1 MLLASVLDA
10 TGQTTSKL
18 ASPSKAD
25 VRVNTQNYISI
36 DDAVINEYSTVQ
48 HRSTPKSRP
57 MVDPFNCESGL
68 VYIITNTTSPNGNV
82 SGLHS
87 YNLGTKTQTL
97 IKYPLINSTTTSQF
111 VNAVGYNVID
121 NYIYGILQGTDKVV
135 KIDATGAMEYLTI
148 TGDFDNMDYSSGDV
162 DKNGVLYIYG
172 QGKFVSINLNPSASD
187 YLVAKTLLRNSKTF
201 HDMAFSPIDD
211 NLYIVTSDS
220 RRTLLRFNITTNTLT
235 ELGNVTGLGSES
247 TDSFGT
253 AFMDSMGNMY
263 ISNNFSGNIYK
274 IASPHSGS
282 LVAVPFNSLTG
293 SPGDGARCPYKSIS
307 PNAVND
313 QACLIKNETISI
325 DLIQNDGSGTY
336 PIDLASVQL
345 IDPITNVAAT
355 TVTIAGQGSFSVDN
369 KGIMTFTPQA
379 TFTDASINYTI
390 SDTVGLLSNQA
401 SITVTLNTTT
411 VPTGDNIQSFCTTED
426 LTITDL
432 KASGSSIKWY
442 ASATSTTALPSSTVL
457 EEKTYYAAEITTAG
471 CESLERLPVTV
482 QISGGVSLVGSEVLS
497 CINNKSAYIIEAT
510 FSGIAP
516 LTASGDGAPGVFTD
530 NGNKTFSWVSSP
542 IPSSL
547 ISYNVEIRNVEGCN
561 SAVLSGDAPFD
572 CLALPFNCDDGL
584 AFILTNTG
592 NDQDNYVTGLYTLN
606 LATNV
611 QNLVKYPLVEDA
623 SSPHR
628 FINAIGYNILD
639 NYLYGLLQR
648 TNKIA
653 KIDNAGDVEYLDIT
667 GSFTPGYYSS
677 GDIDH
682 NGVLYLYNGSKFVS
696 INLNPANPN
705 YLVAINLVN
714 YSASVNDLAY
724 NVLDNNIYMVTSTST
739 PNLLRYNV
747 AANSVTDL
755 GIITG
760 LEAET
765 TSSFGTAFM
774 DSMGNLFIANNASG
788 NTYKIASP
796 ETGGVAAAF
805 YSSAMVGLQPGD
817 GARCQNQITLPVAN
831 DDTACGTADTNTI
844 INVLANDGEGS
855 YALDISSVQLIDPVT
870 LAPATSVEIAD
881 QGTFTVDANGV
892 VTFSPVATFTEASVQ
907 YFMKDILA
915 NESQPA
921 IVSVYLNTTEAPTGE
936 SNQNFCASSEPTVAN
951 LSATGKNILWYGS
964 ADGTVPLNPTT
975 PLVNDAIYY
984 GTQTNDEGCESIERL
999 QVTVSFKENIT
1010 LVNPETA
1017 ICDADGK
1024 TYTVEATFSGT
1035 APFTITGM
1043 NTPGTW
1049 IDNRN
1054 GTHTWLSD
1062 AIAASVNYMIEVK
1075 DANGCN
1081 TISLSAAA
1089 PNCCDFEVV
1098 CPTFA
1103 DLTIVCYAELPMATT
1118 YTVQD
1123 FETLGNKDG
1132 RIGNSS
1138 CGIIKITASNSADN
1152 GECSQTVT
1160 RTYTI
1165 TEYADDETTVI
1176 NSMECVQIINV
1187 QDITAPVFGELPK
1200 EITVECGSTY
1210 AFAQATATDTCDSE
1224 VTLTYEDVTTAGACD
1239 NNYSITRTWTATDA
1253 CGNASTASQT
1263 INIQDTTAPALVNE
1277 YEAEITITCDN
1288 IPMVPELVFEDACSN
1303 DIEVTFNETSTAT
1316 NNNKSY
1322 VITRTWTVSDL
1333 CDNESIHTQV
1343 INVNIANPIAAL
1355 NTELCN
1361 DDDFDF
1367 DLFSLLSGTVDP
1379 EVGTWSVVSGNATL
1393 DGSTFNPYQLN
1404 LGTYTF
1410 KYALADEYCP
1420 SETLVNIVLNDDC
1433 VPLSCGAEDVV
1444 ISKAVTTHA
1453 DGKNDFF
1460 TITGVETCGFT
1471 YEVQIFNRWG
1481 AMIYESN
1488 NYQNDW
1494 NGTASK
1500 ASIGSSNYV
1509 PTGTYYY
1516 VVNLKNSG
1524 LKPFAGPIYVA
1535 TK

>member
-1 MLLASVLDA
+1 MLLKLNLVLFFMLFASVFDV
-10 TGQTTSKL
+10 TGQNTSKP
-18 ASPSKAD
+18 ATQSKQG
-25 VRVNTQNYISI
+25 VRVNTENYLHIN
-36 DDAVINEYSTVQ
+36 DAVINEYSTAK

-97 IKYPLINSTTTSQF
+97 IKYPLVDSKTSSQF
-111 VNAVGYNVID
+111 VNAIGYNVVD
-121 NYIYGILQGTDKVV
+121 NYIYGILQGTNTAV
-135 KIDATGAMEYLTI
+135 KIDATGAMEFLTI
-148 TGDFDNMDYSSGDV
+148 TGDFGVGDYSSGDV

-172 QGKFVSINLNPSASD
+172 QGRFVSINLNPSAPD
-187 YLVAKTLLRNSKTF
+187 YLEAKTLLRYSKTF
-201 HDMAFSPIDD
+201 HDIAFSPIDD
-211 NLYIVTSDS
+211 NIYMITSDS
-220 RRTLLRFNITTNTLT
+220 SRTLLRFNIATNTVT
-235 ELGNVTGLGSES
+235 SLGNVAGLSAES
-247 TDSFGT
+247 TNSFGT
-253 AFMDSMGNMY
+253 AFMDSVGNMY
-263 ISNNFSGNIYK
+263 ISNNVSGNIYK
-274 IASPHSGS
+274 IASPHSGG

-293 SPGDGARCPYKSIS
+293 SPGDGARCPNKSIS
-307 PNAVND
+307 PNAVKD

-355 TVTIAGQGSFSVDN
+355 TVTVAGQGTFSVDN
-369 KGIMTFTPQA
+369 KGIMTFTPLVAFTEA
-379 TFTDASINYTI
+379 TINYTV
-390 SDTVGLLSNQA
+390 SDTVGLVSNQA
-401 SITVTLNTTT
+401 SITVTLNTTSA
-411 VPTGDNIQSFCTTED
+411 PTGASIQSFCTTEA
-426 LTITDL
+426 LTITAL
-432 KASGSSIKWY
+432 KATGSSIKWY

-457 EEKTYYAAEITTAG
+457 EEKTYYAAQTTSSG
-471 CESLERLPVTV
+471 CESLERLAVTV
-482 QISGGVSLVGSEVLS
+482 EISGGVSLVGSEELT
-497 CINNKSAYIIEAT
+497 CTDNKTSYIIKAI
-510 FSGIAP
+510 FNGNAP
-516 LTASGDGAPGVFTD
+516 LKANGNGAPGVFTD
-530 NGNKTFSWVSSP
+530 NGNKTFTWVSSP
-542 IPSSL
+542 IAASL
-547 ISYNVEIRNVEGCN
+547 ATYNVEITDVNGCN
-561 SAVLSGDAPFD
+561 SVVLSGYAPFD

-592 NDQDNYVTGLYTLN
+592 TDQNNYVTGLYTLN

-611 QNLVKYPLVEDA
+611 QNLVKYPLVEDT

-653 KIDNAGDVEYLDIT
+653 KIDNAGDIEYLDIT

-696 INLNPANPN
+696 INLNPANQN

-714 YSASVNDLAY
+714 YSSSVNDLAY
-724 NVLDNNIYMVTSTST
+724 NVLDNNIYMVTSSST
-739 PNLLRYNV
+739 PKLLRYNV

-831 DDTACGTADTNTI
+831 DDITCGTVDTNTI
-844 INVLANDGEGS
+844 INVLTNDGEGS
-855 YALDISSVQLIDPVT
+855 YALDIASVQLIDPAT
-870 LAPATSVEIAD
+870 LAPATSVVIAD

-907 YFMKDILA
+907 YFMKDVLA
-915 NESQPA
+915 NESQLA
-921 IVSVYLNTTEAPTGE
+921 
-936 SNQNFCASSEPTVAN
+936 
-951 LSATGKNILWYGS
+951 
-964 ADGTVPLNPTT
+964 
-975 PLVNDAIYY
+975 
-984 GTQTNDEGCESIERL
+984 
-999 QVTVSFKENIT
+999 
-1010 LVNPETA
+1010 
-1017 ICDADGK
+1017 
-1024 TYTVEATFSGT
+1024 
-1035 APFTITGM
+1035 TIT
-1043 NTPGTW
+1043 
-1049 IDNRN
+1049 
-1054 GTHTWLSD
+1054 
-1062 AIAASVNYMIEVK
+1062 VK
-1075 DANGCN
+1075 LNV
-1081 TISLSAAA
+1081 
-1089 PNCCDFEVV
+1089 FEVT

-1103 DLTIVCYAELPMATT
+1103 DLNVECYGNLPNQTT
-1118 YTVQD
+1118 YSIKE
-1123 FETLGNKDG
+1123 FEALGNGNG
-1132 RIGNSS
+1132 RIDDSS
-1138 CGIIKITASNSADN
+1138 CGIIKITASNSSDN

-1165 TEYADDETTVI
+1165 TEYADDEITVI
-1176 NSMECVQIINV
+1176 NTMECIQIIKV
-1187 QDITAPVFGELPK
+1187 QDVTAPVFGELPA
-1200 EITVECGSTY
+1200 ESTVECGSTY
-1210 AFAQATATDTCDSE
+1210 AFAPATATDTCDSE
-1224 VTLTYEDVTTAGACD
+1224 VALTYEDVTVAGACD

-1253 CGNASTASQT
+1253 CGNTSTASQT
-1263 INIQDTTAPALVNE
+1263 INVQDTNAPNLVTE

-1303 DIEVTFNETSTAT
+1303 NIEVAFTETSTAGD
-1316 NNNKSY
+1316 NSKNY

-1333 CDNESIHTQV
+1333 CDNISIHTQI
-1343 INVNIANPIAAL
+1343 INVIIVNPIVAI

-1367 DLFSLLSGTVDP
+1367 DLFSLLSGTVDK
-1379 EVGTWSVVSGNATL
+1379 EVGTWSVVTGNATL
-1393 DGSTFNPYQLN
+1393 DGSTFNPYKMDLR
-1404 LGTYTF
+1404 TYTF
-1410 KYALADEYCP
+1410 KYTVADENCP
-1420 SETLVNIVLNDDC
+1420 TETLVNIVLNDDC

-1481 AMIYESN
+1481 AMIYESK

-1500 ASIGSSNYV
+1500 ASVGSSNYV
-1509 PTGTYYY
+1509 PSGTYYY